1 MTSATVSQIMEGM
14 IAFSDGNI
22 CDINHLICVWSYAKT
37 IGELEKLDWDT
48 QFILEVAAITHDI
61 ACPLCRRKYGNA
73 GGKLQEKE
81 GDPLVRRFLSDKGL
95 TEAQIE
101 RAAFLVGH
109 HYTLAGI
116 DGLDWQILVEA
127 DYIVNAAENGYS
139 LQNICHFIENNMR
152 TKAESGWLEAY
163 SAWIR
168 LRRVENMGFEIIQI
182 NRNTW
187 RIEDDGVRLFLLTGT
202 KQALL
207 IDSGMNL
214 NNARDI
220 AVGLTNLPL
229 SLLNTHADRDHI
241 GSNEQFDAFYMHP
254 AEEPV
259 YRRSGKPGTVIP
271 IREGDS
277 LNLGDREL
285 RIIHL
290 PGHTPGSIAV
300 LDVQNRVLISGD
312 PIQEHGRVF
321 MFGEHRNMEDYIA
334 SLEHLEGF
342 TDQFDEIWPS
352 HAYIPVSPAVIR
364 KLHDG
369 AQAILDGAVQ
379 GKPAELFG
387 QSIVVYDLGF
397 CTLLCG
403 R

>member
-1 MTSATVSQIMEGM
+1 
-14 IAFSDGNI
+14 
-22 CDINHLICVWSYAKT
+22 
-37 IGELEKLDWDT
+37 
-48 QFILEVAAITHDI
+48 
-61 ACPLCRRKYGNA
+61 
-73 GGKLQEKE
+73 
-81 GDPLVRRFLSDKGL
+81 
-95 TEAQIE
+95 
-101 RAAFLVGH
+101 
-109 HYTLAGI
+109 
-116 DGLDWQILVEA
+116 
-127 DYIVNAAENGYS
+127 
-139 LQNICHFIENNMR
+139 
-152 TKAESGWLEAY
+152 
-163 SAWIR
+163 
-168 LRRVENMGFEIIQI
+168 MGCEIIQI
-182 NRNTW
+182 NGNTW
-187 RIEDDGVRLFLLTGT
+187 RIEDDGVRLFLLAGT
-202 KQALL
+202 EKALL

-220 AVGLTNLPL
+220 AAGLTDLPL

-241 GSNEQFDAFYMHP
+241 GSNEQFDVFYMHP

-271 IREGDS
+271 IQEGDS

-352 HAYIPVSPAVIR
+352 HADIPISPVVIR

-369 AQAILDGAVQ
+369 AQAILDGTIQ
-379 GKPAELFG
+379 GRPTEFFG
-387 QSIVVYDLGF
+387 QSIVVCDLGF